1 MTSNT
6 RHDHLRNRTI
16 GLALLGF
23 VALTLI
29 ADPVAAAD
37 ASSDASGITNVLEY
51 FRAIVTTIGAA
62 ASSVYLTI
70 QLGMIGVTSQGT
82 SERWKKVGISGLVT
96 VLLLSWNKTVQ
107 EIISGGQEAAETAML
122 APPSNA
128 FAAIQ
133 MSAADTLA
141 TVAVHVPL

>member
-6 RHDHLRNRTI
+6 RHDRLRNRTI
-16 GLALLGF
+16 VFALVGI

-37 ASSDASGITNVLEY
+37 ASSDASGITSIFEY
-51 FRAIVTTIGAA
+51 FRAIVTVVGAA

-70 QLGMIGVTSQGT
+70 QLAMIGVSSQGT
-82 SERWKKVGISGLVT
+82 SERWKKVGVSGLVT

-107 EIISGGQEAAETAML
+107 EVLTGAEDATTAML
-122 APPSNA
+122 APPSNT
-128 FAAIQ
+128 FATIQ
-133 MSAADTLA
+133 MNAVDTLT
-141 TVAVHVPL
+141 TVAIHVPL